1 MKALCIFEIQG
12 SENLSLFATKRK
24 ENKGECSCSRGMN
37 RIPRCLNGS
46 EVQSVLSSYLV
57 VFSGEFE
64 VPDTFLLV
72 FDSLLVT
79 SV

>member
-1 MKALCIFEIQG
+1 
-12 SENLSLFATKRK
+12 
-24 ENKGECSCSRGMN
+24 MN